1 MIRVPDPNFLTIPDS
16 GAKRHRIP
24 DPQHCPENQLDPER
38 VYNDLAQG
46 RKNAISI
53 ISRNT

>member
-38 VYNDLAQG
+38 V
-46 RKNAISI
+46 
-53 ISRNT
+53 